1 MKKVIDFCKEVIKG
15 IKLIHSLQAIVIG
28 ILIYA
33 GIWCIT
39 KYETWNMIP
48 SHQIEA
54 LLSAEGLISDKSYCN
69 LKIKIDAGGF
79 YLVDDSLE
87 KYNTIEIH
95 NVNDYTD
102 SIKLNKLYTGK
113 CGYLY
118 KQPKYKKELDN
129 KSTFYILD
137 FNTHTNIKSHFD
149 DREHIGICN
158 YNEMTL
164 DYIEQP
170 QLKTDSLGTH
180 TVGSGIL
187 AYSQCDGG
195 GTMQFNTNLGNSSP
209 SFNSSWDITQA
220 NYYIDFK
227 CSNIKCDTISIE
239 FIGATEFS
247 AMFPTPNKVTVS
259 SIEFTDSASVNELLR
274 NGLRFHAQFVQ
285 MKELSSRRTFL
296 LSTVFSLLISLVASI
311 VYKFVFFRKQS

>member
-1 MKKVIDFCKEVIKG
+1 MKKVIDFCKEVING
-15 IKLIHSLQAIVIG
+15 NKLILSLQIVVIG
-28 ILIYA
+28 LLLYA
-33 GIWCIT
+33 GVWCMT
-39 KYETWNMIP
+39 KYETWNKIP

-54 LLSAEGLISDKSYCN
+54 LLSAEGLTSDKSYCN
-69 LKIKIDAGGF
+69 LRIRIGAGGF
-79 YLVDDSLE
+79 YVDDDLE
-87 KYNTIEIH
+87 KFNTIEIR
-95 NVNDYTD
+95 NDSNYTD
-102 SIKLNKLYTGK
+102 SIKPNKLYTGR

-118 KQPKYKKELDN
+118 QQPKYKKELDN

-149 DREHIGICN
+149 DREYIGVCN

-180 TVGSGIL
+180 TEGSGIL
-187 AYSQCDGG
+187 AYGRCDGG
-195 GTMQFNTNLGNSSP
+195 DTLQFNTNLGNSSP
-209 SFNSSWDITQA
+209 TFSSSWDITQA
-220 NYYIDFK
+220 NYDINFK

-247 AMFPTPNKVTVS
+247 AMYPTPNKTTVN
-259 SIEFTDSASVNELLR
+259 SIEFTDSASVNEILR
-274 NGLRFHAQFVQ
+274 NGLRFHTQFVQ

-296 LSTVFSLLISLVASI
+296 LSAVFSLLISLVASI
-311 VYKFVFFRKQS
+311 VYKFIFYRKQS